1 MGARMVPL
9 SVLAS
14 CEDREGGCSPGC
26 SLGPALRSYQMCDL
40 FARSDVAFCGGGF
53 CFIPLFW
60 STFEIFVDEQYTYR
74 DDRRAGRYN
83 MVRAVETTARDTEH

>member
-1 MGARMVPL
+1 MVL
-9 SVLAS
+9 DVVLDQLVRRCAKW
-14 CEDREGGCSPGC
+14 CAIVTVV
-26 SLGPALRSYQMCDL
+26 LLWYQMCDL

-83 MVRAVETTARDTEH
+83 MVRAVEPSARATEH